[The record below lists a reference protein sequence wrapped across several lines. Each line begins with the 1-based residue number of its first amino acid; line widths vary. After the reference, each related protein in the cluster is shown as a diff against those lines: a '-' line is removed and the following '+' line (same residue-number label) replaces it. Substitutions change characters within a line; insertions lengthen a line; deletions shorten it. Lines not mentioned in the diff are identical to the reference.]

1 MDAHTLKQMV
11 AREAIDRVMTA
22 HGNDLVVGIGTGNTA
37 ECFIAS
43 CLDSGIGFKQPCRA
57 QNDHPSCCVNSVLT

>member
-11 AREAIDRVMTA
+11 AREAIERVMTA
-22 HGNDLVVGIGTGNTA
+22 HGNDLVVGIGTGSTA
-37 ECFIAS
+37 ECFIAE
-43 CLDSGIGFKQPCRA
+43 LPRLRIGFKQPCRA